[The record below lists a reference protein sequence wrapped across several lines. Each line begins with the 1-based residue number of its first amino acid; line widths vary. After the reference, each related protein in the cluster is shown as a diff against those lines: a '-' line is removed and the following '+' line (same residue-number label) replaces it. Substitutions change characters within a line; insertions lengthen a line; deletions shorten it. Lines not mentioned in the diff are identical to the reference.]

1 MLHNR
6 LAMSKTERQ
15 SEAEKRHGKVLIV
28 KKEIEELMQNY
39 KYLYSDQIYRW
50 FDIDDKFVVKK
61 CIEKILRERKVFYN
75 SDSGILQNIAYYG
88 MFDQN
93 YLNAFWVMIALNN
106 IQKNMGN
113 HIYIHLPNLSKDNT
127 CKKISFFIKPESR
140 ESQILVIRKGTEQSS
155 NIEIQM
161 NDCDDERFMPERFI
175 LIDSEDQIPY
185 IQIKNVKAYAIL
197 TDENVTFIQGN

>member
-61 CIEKILRERKVFYN
+61 CIEKIKQKKKESTEEEIR
-75 SDSGILQNIAYYG
+75 Q
-88 MFDQN
+88 
-93 YLNAFWVMIALNN
+93 YL
-106 IQKNMGN
+106 
-113 HIYIHLPNLSKDNT
+113 Y
-127 CKKISFFIKPESR
+127 
-140 ESQILVIRKGTEQSS
+140 RKG
-155 NIEIQM
+155 
-161 NDCDDERFMPERFI
+161 
-175 LIDSEDQIPY
+175 Y
-185 IQIKNVKAYAIL
+185 KV
-197 TDENVTFIQGN
+197 